1 MSEDEADAEAELEHA
16 DREEELQGVEIEI
29 TPAGK
34 STKRLSLLSGGEKSM
49 TALAFLFAVFLAR
62 PCPFYILDEVEAA
75 LDDLNLDRFLALLR
89 RYSDRAQFI
98 VITHQKRTMEA
109 ADWLYGVSM
118 GGDGVSKVISRR
130 LPSEAEAEAEAAEVA
145 EVPESKIGSSNLDS
159 RTPNPIAAIVARPVA
174 RDWSD
179 LFITDGHTEPNDRE
193 GEAESGRGG
202 RRGLF
207 RRLRESM
214 AKTRQALGSEIQATL
229 FGELDEH
236 TWERL
241 EEALI
246 MADVGAST
254 TASVVGTLEAEAS
267 EGKIEGGEALSER
280 LIALLAETARVGDGR
295 IDIRAEPTVILVVGV
310 NGTGKTTTIGKLAW
324 HLRNEMGRSVLL
336 AGADTFRAAAGEQL
350 EGWAQRA
357 GVEVVTGPERSDPG
371 AVAFEAIAQARSR
384 GIDVV
389 IVDTA
394 GRLHTQGDLM
404 GELGKVRRVI
414 ARQLEGAPHETL
426 LTLDA
431 TTGQNGLRQ
440 AKLFAEAAQVTGV
453 VLTKLDGTARGGI
466 ALAIARE
473 LSLPVKLIGL
483 GESVEDLR
491 PFDPRTSRA
500 R

>member
-1 MSEDEADAEAELEHA
+1 
-16 DREEELQGVEIEI
+16 
-29 TPAGK
+29 
-34 STKRLSLLSGGEKSM
+34 
-49 TALAFLFAVFLAR
+49 
-62 PCPFYILDEVEAA
+62 
-75 LDDLNLDRFLALLR
+75 
-89 RYSDRAQFI
+89 
-98 VITHQKRTMEA
+98 
-109 ADWLYGVSM
+109 
-118 GGDGVSKVISRR
+118 
-130 LPSEAEAEAEAAEVA
+130 
-145 EVPESKIGSSNLDS
+145 
-159 RTPNPIAAIVARPVA
+159 VA

-179 LFITDGHTEPNDRE
+179 LFITAEAAGPGDSDGPG
-193 GEAESGRGG
+193 GEEESAAGG
-202 RRGLF
+202 RRSGFF

-229 FGELDEH
+229 FGVLDDQ

-246 MADVGAST
+246 MADVGAGT
-254 TASVVGTLEAEAS
+254 TASVVGTLEAEVG

-280 LIALLAETARVGDGR
+280 LIGLLADTARVGDGR
-295 IDIRAEPTVILVVGV
+295 IDLRSEPTVILAVGV

-324 HLRNEMGRSVLL
+324 HLRQELGRSVLL
-336 AGADTFRAAAGEQL
+336 GAADTFRAAASEQL

-357 GVEVVTGPERSDPG
+357 ECEIVTGPEGSDPG
-371 AVAFEAIAQARSR
+371 AVAFEAIAKARSDAV
-384 GIDVV
+384 DVV

-404 GELGKVRRVI
+404 GELAKVRRVI

-440 AKLFAEAAQVTGV
+440 AKLFAETVEVTGV

-473 LSLPVKLIGL
+473 LSLPVKLIGV

-491 PFDPRTSRA
+491 PFDAEDFARA
-500 R
+500 MIAEG